1 MSKLKVSIKK
11 STVTAMMKAGRKE
24 RINET
29 ELSQLARIKP
39 CGIMHVTKTKKD
51 SVIYTCPA
59 NINLTDRLKK
69 AISKYDFFFMIEQI
83 VIMVEDVYNNGL
95 NVNSV
100 RFNMDDVYINEMTKE
115 MYFIYFPIVGGQES
129 ADIVGFIENIIY
141 TMTPVINEDTN
152 YISRFMYYVRSF
164 HGFNGN
170 AIEKYITREERA
182 VVNVLRNMEMSGM
195 GQQGM
200 SQHISGGISGNMPQY
215 MPAGMSRAALRYT
228 AENIQG
234 TTVLA
239 EDSMMTL
246 QPQQIPQPQKPV
258 QYHFA
263 SLTRQVTGEKIELN
277 KPSFV
282 LGKSPESADYAIA
295 DNTNVS
301 RIHATIITRNG
312 RYYVMDQRSTNGTFV
327 NGRIIKPNQEV
338 ELLTGDCL
346 MLANEEFVF
355 GN

>member
-1 MSKLKVSIKK
+1 MSKVKVKIKK
-11 STVTAMMKAGRKE
+11 TAISVRVKTEHKE
-24 RINET
+24 IINESELNQLTRINP
-29 ELSQLARIKP
+29 R
-39 CGIMHVTKTKKD
+39 GIMHVTSVKKGCAEY
-51 SVIYTCPA
+51 SCPA
-59 NINLTDRLKK
+59 VVSLTERLKK
-69 AISKYDFFFMIEQI
+69 NISRYDFFFMMEQI
-83 VIMVEDVYNNGL
+83 VIMVQDVCDSGL
-95 NVNSV
+95 NINSV
-100 RFNMDDVYINEMTKE
+100 RFNPEEVYINEMTKE
-115 MYFIYFPIVGGQES
+115 MYFIYFPLVSGQDR
-129 ADIVGFIENIIY
+129 ADIVSFIENIIY
-141 TMTPVINEDTN
+141 SITPVINEDTD

-200 SQHISGGISGNMPQY
+200 SQHISGDISGNMPQY
-215 MPAGMSRAALRYT
+215 MPTGMSQVAPRYT

-246 QPQQIPQPQKPV
+246 QPQQIPQPQKQQ

>member
-170 AIEKYITREERA
+170 AIEKYISREERA
-182 VVNVLRNMEMSGM
+182 VVNVLKNKAVTM
-195 GQQGM
+195 QQTMQQQIMQQVMQGSM
-200 SQHISGGISGNMPQY
+200 D
-215 MPAGMSRAALRYT
+215 
-228 AENIQG
+228 G
-234 TTVLA
+234 TTVLS
-239 EDSMMTL
+239 DDGISV
-246 QPQQIPQPQKPV
+246 QQIQQMQPV
-258 QYHFA
+258 NYHFA
-263 SLTRQVTGEKIELN
+263 SLTRQVTGEKIELG

-282 LGKSPESADYAIA
+282 LGKNPEKSDYAVA
-295 DNTNVS
+295 GNTNIS
-301 RIHATIITRNG
+301 RVHAVITTRNG
-312 RYYVMDQRSTNGTFV
+312 RYYVMDQNSTNGTFI
-327 NGRIIKPNQEV
+327 NGRIIKVGQET
-338 ELLTGDCL
+338 EILPGDCL
-346 MLANEEFVF
+346 MLANEEFIF
-355 GN
+355 NE

>member
-69 AISKYDFFFMIEQI
+69 AISKYDFFFMMEQI

-170 AIEKYITREERA
+170 AIEKYISREERA
-182 VVNVLRNMEMSGM
+182 VVNVLKNKAVTM
-195 GQQGM
+195 QQQIMQQVMQGSM
-200 SQHISGGISGNMPQY
+200 D
-215 MPAGMSRAALRYT
+215 
-228 AENIQG
+228 G
-234 TTVLA
+234 TTVLS
-239 EDSMMTL
+239 DDGISV
-246 QPQQIPQPQKPV
+246 QQIQQMQPV
-258 QYHFA
+258 NYHFA
-263 SLTRQVTGEKIELN
+263 SLTRQVTGEKIELG

-282 LGKSPESADYAIA
+282 LGKNPEKSDYAVA
-295 DNTNVS
+295 GNTNIS
-301 RIHATIITRNG
+301 RIHAVITTRNG
-312 RYYVMDQRSTNGTFV
+312 RYYVMDQNSTNGTFI
-327 NGRIIKPNQEV
+327 NGRIIKAGQET
-338 ELLTGDCL
+338 EILPGDCL
-346 MLANEEFVF
+346 MLANEEFIF
-355 GN
+355 NE

>member
-170 AIEKYITREERA
+170 AIEKYISREERA
-182 VVNVLRNMEMSGM
+182 VVNVLKNKAVTM
-195 GQQGM
+195 QQTMQQQIMQQAMQGSM
-200 SQHISGGISGNMPQY
+200 D
-215 MPAGMSRAALRYT
+215 
-228 AENIQG
+228 G
-234 TTVLA
+234 TTVLS
-239 EDSMMTL
+239 DDGISV
-246 QPQQIPQPQKPV
+246 QQIQQMQPV
-258 QYHFA
+258 NYHFA
-263 SLTRQVTGEKIELN
+263 SLTRQVTGEKIELG

-282 LGKSPESADYAIA
+282 LGKNPEKSDYAVA
-295 DNTNVS
+295 DNTNIS
-301 RIHATIITRNG
+301 RVHAVITTRNG
-312 RYYVMDQRSTNGTFV
+312 RYYVMDQNSTNGTFI
-327 NGRIIKPNQEV
+327 NGRIIKEGQET
-338 ELLTGDCL
+338 EILPGDCL
-346 MLANEEFVF
+346 MLANEEFIF
-355 GN
+355 NE

>member
-170 AIEKYITREERA
+170 AIEKYISREERA
-182 VVNVLRNMEMSGM
+182 VVNVLKNKAVTM
-195 GQQGM
+195 QQTMQQQIMQQQTMQQVMQGSM
-200 SQHISGGISGNMPQY
+200 D
-215 MPAGMSRAALRYT
+215 
-228 AENIQG
+228 G
-234 TTVLA
+234 TTVLS
-239 EDSMMTL
+239 DDGISV
-246 QPQQIPQPQKPV
+246 QQIQQMQPV
-258 QYHFA
+258 NYHFA
-263 SLTRQVTGEKIELN
+263 SLTRQVTGEKIELG

-282 LGKSPESADYAIA
+282 LGKNPEKSDYAVA
-295 DNTNVS
+295 GNTNIS
-301 RIHATIITRNG
+301 RVHAVITMRNG
-312 RYYVMDQRSTNGTFV
+312 RYYVMDQNSTNGTFI
-327 NGRIIKPNQEV
+327 NGRIIKAGQET
-338 ELLTGDCL
+338 EILPGDCL
-346 MLANEEFVF
+346 MLANEEFIF
-355 GN
+355 NE

>member
-170 AIEKYITREERA
+170 AIEKYISREERA
-182 VVNVLRNMEMSGM
+182 VVNVLKNKAVTM
-195 GQQGM
+195 QQTMQQQIMQQVMQGSM
-200 SQHISGGISGNMPQY
+200 D
-215 MPAGMSRAALRYT
+215 
-228 AENIQG
+228 G
-234 TTVLA
+234 TTVLS
-239 EDSMMTL
+239 DDGISV
-246 QPQQIPQPQKPV
+246 QQIQQMQPV
-258 QYHFA
+258 NYHFA
-263 SLTRQVTGEKIELN
+263 SLTRQVTGEKIELG

-282 LGKSPESADYAIA
+282 LGKNPEKSDYAVA
-295 DNTNVS
+295 GNTNIS
-301 RIHATIITRNG
+301 RVHAVITTRNG
-312 RYYVMDQRSTNGTFV
+312 RYYVMDQNSTNGTFI
-327 NGRIIKPNQEV
+327 NGRIIKARQET
-338 ELLTGDCL
+338 EILPGDCL
-346 MLANEEFVF
+346 MLANEEFIF
-355 GN
+355 NE

>member
-170 AIEKYITREERA
+170 AIEKYISREERA
-182 VVNVLRNMEMSGM
+182 VVNVPKDTAATM
-195 GQQGM
+195 QQTMQQQIMQQQIMQQQTMQQVMQGSM
-200 SQHISGGISGNMPQY
+200 D
-215 MPAGMSRAALRYT
+215 
-228 AENIQG
+228 G
-234 TTVLA
+234 TTVLSD
-239 EDSMMTL
+239 DSISI
-246 QPQQIPQPQKPV
+246 QQIQQMQPV
-258 QYHFA
+258 NYHFA
-263 SLTRQVTGEKIELN
+263 SLTRQVTGEKIELG

-282 LGKSPESADYAIA
+282 LGKNPEKSDYAVA
-295 DNTNVS
+295 GNTNIS
-301 RIHATIITRNG
+301 RVHAVITMRNG
-312 RYYVMDQRSTNGTFV
+312 RYYVMDQNSTNGTFI
-327 NGRIIKPNQEV
+327 NGRIIKAGQET
-338 ELLTGDCL
+338 EILPGDCL
-346 MLANEEFVF
+346 MLANEEFIF
-355 GN
+355 NE

>member
-51 SVIYTCPA
+51 SVTYTCPA

-69 AISKYDFFFMIEQI
+69 AVSKYDFFFMMEQI
-83 VIMVEDVYNNGL
+83 VIMVQDVYNNGL

-170 AIEKYITREERA
+170 AIEKYISREERA
-182 VVNVLRNMEMSGM
+182 VVNVLKNKAVTM
-195 GQQGM
+195 QQQIMQQQTMQQQIMQQVMQGSM
-200 SQHISGGISGNMPQY
+200 D
-215 MPAGMSRAALRYT
+215 
-228 AENIQG
+228 G
-234 TTVLA
+234 TTVLS
-239 EDSMMTL
+239 DDGISV
-246 QPQQIPQPQKPV
+246 QQIQQMQPV
-258 QYHFA
+258 NYHFA
-263 SLTRQVTGEKIELN
+263 SLTRQVTGEKIELG

-282 LGKSPESADYAIA
+282 LGKNPEKSDYAVA
-295 DNTNVS
+295 GNTNIS
-301 RIHATIITRNG
+301 RIHAVITTRNG
-312 RYYVMDQRSTNGTFV
+312 RYYVMDQNSTNGTFI
-327 NGRIIKPNQEV
+327 NGRIIKAGQET
-338 ELLTGDCL
+338 EILPGDCL
-346 MLANEEFVF
+346 MLANEEFIF
-355 GN
+355 NE

>member
-1 MSKLKVSIKK
+1 MSKVKVKIKK
-11 STVTAMMKAGRKE
+11 TAISVRVKTEHKE
-24 RINET
+24 IINESELNQLTRINP
-29 ELSQLARIKP
+29 R
-39 CGIMHVTKTKKD
+39 GIMHITSVKKGCAEY
-51 SVIYTCPA
+51 SCPA
-59 NINLTDRLKK
+59 VVSLTERLKK
-69 AISKYDFFFMIEQI
+69 NISRYDFFFMMEQI
-83 VIMVEDVYNNGL
+83 VIMVQDVCDSGL
-95 NVNSV
+95 NINSV
-100 RFNMDDVYINEMTKE
+100 RFNPDEVYINEMTKE
-115 MYFIYFPIVGGQES
+115 MYFIYFPLVSGQDR
-129 ADIVGFIENIIY
+129 ADIVSFIENIIY
-141 TMTPVINEDTN
+141 SITPVINEDTD

-182 VVNVLRNMEMSGM
+182 VVNVLRNMEMSGI
-195 GQQGM
+195 GQ
-200 SQHISGGISGNMPQY
+200 
-215 MPAGMSRAALRYT
+215 
-228 AENIQG
+228 QG

-246 QPQQIPQPQKPV
+246 QPQQIPQPQKPM

>member
-1 MSKLKVSIKK
+1 MSKVKVKIKK
-11 STVTAMMKAGRKE
+11 TAISVRVKTEHKE
-24 RINET
+24 IINESELNQLTRINP
-29 ELSQLARIKP
+29 R
-39 CGIMHVTKTKKD
+39 GIMHVTSVKKGCAEY
-51 SVIYTCPA
+51 SCPA
-59 NINLTDRLKK
+59 VVSLTERFKKNISR
-69 AISKYDFFFMIEQI
+69 YDFFFMMEQI
-83 VIMVEDVYNNGL
+83 VIMVQDVCDSGL
-95 NVNSV
+95 NINSV
-100 RFNMDDVYINEMTKE
+100 RFNPDEVYINEMTKE
-115 MYFIYFPIVGGQES
+115 MYFIYFPLVSGQDR
-129 ADIVGFIENIIY
+129 ADIVSFIENIIY
-141 TMTPVINEDTN
+141 SITPVINEDTD

-182 VVNVLRNMEMSGM
+182 VVNVLRNMEMPGM
-195 GQQGM
+195 GQ
-200 SQHISGGISGNMPQY
+200 
-215 MPAGMSRAALRYT
+215 
-228 AENIQG
+228 QG

-246 QPQQIPQPQKPV
+246 QPQQIPQPQKPM

>member
-115 MYFIYFPIVGGQES
+115 MYFIYFPIVRGQES

-170 AIEKYITREERA
+170 AIEKYISREERA
-182 VVNVLRNMEMSGM
+182 VVNVLKNKAVTM
-195 GQQGM
+195 QQQIMQQQTMQQQIMQQVMQGSM
-200 SQHISGGISGNMPQY
+200 D
-215 MPAGMSRAALRYT
+215 
-228 AENIQG
+228 G
-234 TTVLA
+234 TTVLS
-239 EDSMMTL
+239 DDGISV
-246 QPQQIPQPQKPV
+246 QQIQQMQPV
-258 QYHFA
+258 NYHFA
-263 SLTRQVTGEKIELN
+263 SLTRQVTGEKIELG

-282 LGKSPESADYAIA
+282 LGKNPEKSDYAVA
-295 DNTNVS
+295 DNTNIS
-301 RIHATIITRNG
+301 RVHAVITTRNG
-312 RYYVMDQRSTNGTFV
+312 RYYVMDQNSTNGTFI
-327 NGRIIKPNQEV
+327 NGRIIKAGQET
-338 ELLTGDCL
+338 EILPGDCL
-346 MLANEEFVF
+346 MLANEEFIF
-355 GN
+355 NE

>member
-170 AIEKYITREERA
+170 AIEKYISREERA
-182 VVNVLRNMEMSGM
+182 VVNVLKNKAVTM
-195 GQQGM
+195 QQTMQQQIMQQVMQGSM
-200 SQHISGGISGNMPQY
+200 D
-215 MPAGMSRAALRYT
+215 
-228 AENIQG
+228 G
-234 TTVLA
+234 TTVLS
-239 EDSMMTL
+239 DDGISV
-246 QPQQIPQPQKPV
+246 QQIQQMQPV
-258 QYHFA
+258 NYHFA
-263 SLTRQVTGEKIELN
+263 SLTRQVTGEKIELG

-282 LGKSPESADYAIA
+282 LGKNPEKSDYAVA
-295 DNTNVS
+295 GNTNIS
-301 RIHATIITRNG
+301 RMHAVITTRNG
-312 RYYVMDQRSTNGTFV
+312 RYYVMDQNSTNGTFI
-327 NGRIIKPNQEV
+327 NGRIIKAGQET
-338 ELLTGDCL
+338 EILPGDCL
-346 MLANEEFVF
+346 MLANEEFIF
-355 GN
+355 NE

>member
-51 SVIYTCPA
+51 SVTYTCPA

-170 AIEKYITREERA
+170 AIEKYISREERA
-182 VVNVLRNMEMSGM
+182 VVNVLKNKAVTM
-195 GQQGM
+195 QQQTMQQQIMQQVMQGSM
-200 SQHISGGISGNMPQY
+200 D
-215 MPAGMSRAALRYT
+215 
-228 AENIQG
+228 G
-234 TTVLA
+234 TTVLS
-239 EDSMMTL
+239 DDGISV
-246 QPQQIPQPQKPV
+246 QQIQQMQPV
-258 QYHFA
+258 NYHFA
-263 SLTRQVTGEKIELN
+263 SLTRQVTGEKIELG

-282 LGKSPESADYAIA
+282 LGKNPEKSDYAVA
-295 DNTNVS
+295 DNTNIS
-301 RIHATIITRNG
+301 RVHAVITTRNG
-312 RYYVMDQRSTNGTFV
+312 RYYVMDQNSTNGTFI
-327 NGRIIKPNQEV
+327 NGRIIKAGQET
-338 ELLTGDCL
+338 EILPGDCL
-346 MLANEEFVF
+346 MLANEEFIF
-355 GN
+355 NE

>member
-1 MSKLKVSIKK
+1 MSKVKVKIKK
-11 STVTAMMKAGRKE
+11 TAISVRVKTEHKE
-24 RINET
+24 IINESELNQLTRINP
-29 ELSQLARIKP
+29 R
-39 CGIMHVTKTKKD
+39 GIMHVTSVKKGCAEY
-51 SVIYTCPA
+51 SCPA
-59 NINLTDRLKK
+59 VVSLTERLKK
-69 AISKYDFFFMIEQI
+69 NISRYDFFFMMEQI
-83 VIMVEDVYNNGL
+83 VIMVQDVCDSGL
-95 NVNSV
+95 NINSV
-100 RFNMDDVYINEMTKE
+100 RFNPEEVYINEMTKE
-115 MYFIYFPIVGGQES
+115 MYFIYFPLVSGQDR
-129 ADIVGFIENIIY
+129 ADIVSFIENIIY
-141 TMTPVINEDTN
+141 SITPVINEDTD

-182 VVNVLRNMEMSGM
+182 VVNVLRNMEMPGM
-195 GQQGM
+195 GQ
-200 SQHISGGISGNMPQY
+200 
-215 MPAGMSRAALRYT
+215 
-228 AENIQG
+228 QG

-246 QPQQIPQPQKPV
+246 QPQQIPQPQKPM

>member
-1 MSKLKVSIKK
+1 MSKVKVKIKK
-11 STVTAMMKAGRKE
+11 TAISVRVKTEHKE
-24 RINET
+24 IINESELNQLTRINP
-29 ELSQLARIKP
+29 R
-39 CGIMHVTKTKKD
+39 GIMHVTSVKKGCAEY
-51 SVIYTCPA
+51 SCPA
-59 NINLTDRLKK
+59 VVSLTERLKK
-69 AISKYDFFFMIEQI
+69 NISRYDFFFMMEQI
-83 VIMVEDVYNNGL
+83 VIMVQDVCDSGL
-95 NVNSV
+95 NINSV
-100 RFNMDDVYINEMTKE
+100 RFNPEEVYINEMTKE
-115 MYFIYFPIVGGQES
+115 MYFIYFPLVSGQDR
-129 ADIVGFIENIIY
+129 ADIVSFIENIIY
-141 TMTPVINEDTN
+141 SITPVINEDTD

-215 MPAGMSRAALRYT
+215 MPTGMSQAAPRYT

-246 QPQQIPQPQKPV
+246 QPQQIPQLQKPM